1 LGLRS
6 RRRRLREECIGLG
19 LGLGEV
25 DLYKLSSQFSAVG
38 SRDERST
45 MTDERWAGG
54 VFLAVERNGLREDS
68 LSCAMV
74 PSRTT
79 NILSRL
85 SGVHGA

>member
-1 LGLRS
+1 LGRRS

-19 LGLGEV
+19 LGEA

-45 MTDERWAGG
+45 MTDERWASG

>member
-54 VFLAVERNGLREDS
+54 VFLALKKWAAG
-68 LSCAMV
+68 
-74 PSRTT
+74 
-79 NILSRL
+79 RL
-85 SGVHGA
+85 FIVRYGSQSHDKHT